1 MQQENTIFLSQNGHD
16 NAQFTDIEE
25 KEAGK
30 THDQL
35 GFKVTIC
42 HFKKA
47 PSRLGLKT
55 PPTYI
60 LPLFQY
66 NK

>member
-1 MQQENTIFLSQNGHD
+1 MQQENTIFLLQNGHD
-16 NAQFTDIEE
+16 NAQFTVEG
-25 KEAGK
+25 KEARN

-35 GFKVTIC
+35 GFKVTMC
-42 HFKKA
+42 YFKEA
-47 PSRLGLKT
+47 PSRLSLKT
-55 PPTYI
+55 PPTYT